1 MSVALFTYP
10 PNALFGRI
18 IPKSKIYE
26 HAAPNAALK
35 ALFVLQVEQ
44 MVWQYKLATETIN
57 LPTVAAVPEIQ
68 IFNIS
73 LKTPELDEAVLRC
86 IDQAIPLPIF
96 FQLTYGEKI
105 QIKAAYKRPSETDSS
120 RWVTDCYFATEWQA
134 IDSERQPL
142 PLALDLGA
150 LYELMLRPLL
160 PIPPRAGETIKLHME
175 RLTQIRVKQS
185 EYRKIAASLH
195 KERQFNRKVAL
206 NSQLKTL
213 QIALDKLQHSE

>member
-1 MSVALFTYP
+1 MSVALFAYP

-26 HAAPNAALK
+26 HAAPSAAVK
-35 ALFVLQVEQ
+35 ALFVQQVEQ

-57 LPTVAAVPEIQ
+57 LPAVAAVPEIQ

-86 IDQAIPLPIF
+86 IDQAIPLPIIYQLF
-96 FQLTYGEKI
+96 FNEKI
-105 QIKAAYKRPSETDSS
+105 QIKAAYKRPNEADSS
-120 RWVTDCYFATEWQA
+120 KWVTDGYFASEWQA
-134 IDSERQPL
+134 IDRERQPL

-160 PIPPRAGETIKLHME
+160 PIPPRADETIKLHME

-195 KERQFNRKVAL
+195 KERQFNRKVEL
-206 NSQLKTL
+206 NSQLKSVQT
-213 QIALDKLQHSE
+213 ALEKLQQTE